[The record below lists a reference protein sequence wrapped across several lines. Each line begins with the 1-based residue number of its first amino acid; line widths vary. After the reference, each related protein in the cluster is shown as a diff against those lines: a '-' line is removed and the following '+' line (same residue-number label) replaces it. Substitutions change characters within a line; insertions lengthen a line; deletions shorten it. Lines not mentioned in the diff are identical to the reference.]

1 MQPIRTIAFAVGTA
15 ILLVTASM
23 AIAQA
28 DRTQPAQRPA
38 QQPAGGQPG
47 KKQQSLPPS
56 AVGRAADGSQINS
69 DQQVPYNPNQVQGD
83 GSNIEVPIGQMLRT
97 LAKALV

>member
-1 MQPIRTIAFAVGTA
+1 MQPIRTIALAIGTA

-23 AIAQA
+23 AIAQG

-56 AVGRAADGSQINS
+56 AAGRAADGA
-69 DQQVPYNPNQVQGD
+69 PWGVQGARLCCAQA
-83 GSNIEVPIGQMLRT
+83 GRSAEPTG
-97 LAKALV
+97 K